1 MYFPKGFI
9 YDLGSKSEICP
20 VFVYGYC
27 GPGSFRVSGERVT
40 KTIYQDFELGFFR
53 RVTSPVMLVGK
64 TRPRFQASSGN
75 SDSTNWPGY
84 EVGAS
89 GFFPSSNQKAIRCY
103 NTNSNG
109 PGMEQVVQTHRTSC
123 RSGFERLSERVS
135 VFYAYSSISV
145 SSSPLFYLFTS
156 ATVRIAVHTTPKC
169 DTKPIRYVTLFTK
182 IQDHAD
188 QKSG

>member
-1 MYFPKGFI
+1 MIWGQNLKFAPCLFMVTVDQEVSESVVRGSPKPFTKISNWASSGGWRHLSCLSGKLA
-9 YDLGSKSEICP
+9 LGSKPPP
-20 VFVYGYC
+20 VTRIARTGLGTRLGLLAF
-27 GPGSFRVSGERVT
+27 FHHRTKKLSG
-40 KTIYQDFELGFFR
+40 
-53 RVTSPVMLVGK
+53 
-64 TRPRFQASSGN
+64 
-75 SDSTNWPGY
+75 
-84 EVGAS
+84 
-89 GFFPSSNQKAIRCY
+89 Y

-135 VFYAYSSISV
+135 VFYAYSV

-188 QKSG
+188 QKIRIIRIFR

>member
-1 MYFPKGFI
+1 M
-9 YDLGSKSEICP
+9 
-20 VFVYGYC
+20 FVYVYC

-53 RVTSPVMLVGK
+53 RVTSPVKLVGK

-75 SDSTNWPGY
+75 SDSTNSSGY

-89 GFFPSSNQKAIRCY
+89 GFFSSSNQKAIRYY

-109 PGMEQVVQTHRTSC
+109 PGKEKVVHTHRTSC
-123 RSGFERLSERVS
+123 RSGFERLAERVC
-135 VFYAYSSISV
+135 VLCAYSSISV

-169 DTKPIRYVTLFTK
+169 DTEPIRYVTL
-182 IQDHAD
+182 HL
-188 QKSG
+188 